1 MVFLREETFMARA
14 KDENKR
20 LMILH
25 SAKMLFSQRGFYN
38 TSIADITKETGLPV
52 GSIYTYFKSK
62 EEIVKAIVSEGWEDL
77 RQRLLAA
84 VDEVKTPEEKFKI
97 IIEIFLPEIFNDL
110 DLINIL
116 LSEAIAYTKIEE
128 KVEELSGLILALLR
142 SISKDHKSLEGLD
155 RSMMDAALVVYFLG
169 MLAAVKLSRTSSIG
183 LKVNDII
190 RFIKY
195 TIEKGLNIKV

>member
-1 MVFLREETFMARA
+1 MARA

-20 LMILH
+20 LMIMQ

-38 TSIADITKETGLPV
+38 TSISDITKETGLPV

-62 EEIVKAIVSEGWEDL
+62 EEIVKAIVNEGWEDL
-77 RQRLLAA
+77 RGRLMIAIESA
-84 VDEVKTPEEKFKI
+84 ETPESKLKI
-97 IIEIFLPEIFNDL
+97 IIESFLPEIFEDL

-116 LSEAIAYTKIEE
+116 LSEAITYTKIEE
-128 KVEELSGLILALLR
+128 KVEELSALILTLLR
-142 SISKDHKSLEGLD
+142 AISKDHKVLD
-155 RSMMDAALVVYFLG
+155 KFDRNMMDAALVVYFLG
-169 MLAAVKLSRTSSIG
+169 ILAAVKISRSTSIG

-195 TIEKGLNIKV
+195 TIENGLNIKL